1 LQAIRWAIKEE
12 VDIINLSL
20 VLYSEDSDLLAAIE
34 DAHNAGILIFCATA
48 DKGYTPQD
56 IWPAKYATSYD
67 SIFPVCS
74 STANGRIT
82 EYSSETAAQYTFQGE
97 DIITNMEKTR
107 VSGSSVATVS
117 CPIFDNPYSY

>member
-1 LQAIRWAIKEE
+1 M
-12 VDIINLSL
+12 
-20 VLYSEDSDLLAAIE
+20 LYSEDSALLAAIE
-34 DAHNAGILIFCATA
+34 DAHNAGIIIFCATA
-48 DKGYTPQD
+48 DKGFTPQD

-97 DIITNMEKTR
+97 DIIANAGGTK
-107 VSGSSVATVS
+107 VSGSSVATVGFS
-117 CPIFDNPYSY
+117 ISYCRRAC